1 MILAL
6 TSRPTWLTLHSPV
19 WHVTR
24 DMYETTFARNVPHMI
39 LALTSRPMWLTLHS
53 PVRHVTREMYEAT
66 NTRNVAHTAQS
77 GATRRS
83 RNVRSN
89 VHKERVTH
97 STIRCDTSL
106 EKGTATS
113 PAGWFSSGSPRQ
125 GPQPPL
131 HPSQHRKHNRRPSQ
145 PDENLPK
152 WVSLQTST
160 PLHRPSATLHLMLQL
175 DKSLSNRWHAPLP
188 MLVGQRP

>member
-24 DMYETTFARNVPHMI
+24 DMYETMFARNV
-39 LALTSRPMWLTLHS
+39 AQ
-53 PVRHVTREMYEAT
+53 
-66 NTRNVAHTAQS
+66 TAQS
-77 GATRRS
+77 GVTHRS
-83 RNVRSN
+83 RNVRSYA
-89 VHKERVTH
+89 HEERVTH
-97 STIRCDTSL
+97 CTIRCDTSL
-106 EKGTATS
+106 EKGTVTS

-131 HPSQHRKHNRRPSQ
+131 HPSQHHKHNRRPSQ

-160 PLHRPSATLHLMLQL
+160 PLHRPSSTLHLMLQL
-175 DKSLSNRWHAPLP
+175 DKSLSNRAHAPCT
-188 MLVGQRP
+188 MLVGQRPQLLLDWTEAVTHSRLFKLITS